1 MAPHAGKPATAA
13 TVNRPQDG
21 VVGHDDPLHSHHSR
35 QVQATFVLRLRAAPG
50 RDAIHSLR
58 RLLKYA
64 LRQCGLRAISVTE
77 ASVSVEQDEVIK

>member
-1 MAPHAGKPATAA
+1 VATAS
-13 TVNRPQDG
+13 RPQSG
-21 VVGHDDPLHSHHSR
+21 VAIGKRDDTAHSHPSG
-35 QVQATFVLRLRAAPG
+35 QLQATFVLRLKAEPG

-77 ASVSVEQDEVIK
+77 EKSEQVMPS